1 MLCVAEC
8 PSGGLE
14 INSFNFYSIISK
26 LRKSSG
32 GTEGGLPPVL
42 ACNMQEDIKAHVNTF
57 CMGYL
62 SEEHLIALLIFLD
75 TPLQFNLTGCKTCKN
90 SFIVDVLKKRLE
102 SVETKIFSTQAK
114 ACDYTLH
121 PTRYTLNNIMLIEDK
136 SDLQYQAIPYDRRGF
151 FGALKKLT
159 MEGAA
164 SFLGSAADQKQMQA
178 YGDKVLPFKRR
189 LLNKALSIMIESNTK
204 DNKTSVSQRG
214 TTGNENV
221 IPTQVGI
228 QRKEEL
234 DSPIESGNDMV
245 GGLSN
250 KILANYYF
258 DLVVDDNCDM
268 CFACIGMCPTGALKS
283 NEHESINEEHTPLSK
298 GGMLFNASFCN
309 GCGLCSDFCMQ
320 SSISIKHG
328 FSGNPFKEKCVKK
341 VNNA

>member
-14 INSFNFYSIISK
+14 INSFNFYSAISK
-26 LRKSSG
+26 LRKVP
-32 GTEGGLPPVL
+32 LPVMG
-42 ACNMQEDIKAHVNTF
+42 CNIREDIKAHVNTF

-62 SEEHLIALLIFLD
+62 SEEHLIALLVFLD
-75 TPLQFNLTGCKTCKN
+75 TPLQLNLTGCKTCKN

-102 SVETKIFSTQAK
+102 LVETKIFSTQAK

-121 PTRYTLNNIMLIEDK
+121 ATRYTLNKITLVEDK
-136 SDLQYQAIPYDRRGF
+136 SALRYEDVPFDRRGF
-151 FGALKKLT
+151 FGTLKGLA

-164 SFLGSAADQKQMQA
+164 NFLDSAADQKQMSA

-189 LLNKALSIMIESNTK
+189 VLNKALSVMIESNTK

-234 DSPIESGNDMV
+234 DSCFRRNDAV

-250 KILANYYF
+250 KILKNYYYN
-258 DLVVDDNCDM
+258 LVVDDNCDM
-268 CFACIGMCPTGALKS
+268 CFACVGMCPTGALKEPHVS
-283 NEHESINEEHTPLSK
+283 DDEHGENAPRQL
-298 GGMLFNASFCN
+298 LFNASFCN
-309 GCGLCSDFCMQ
+309 GCGLCSDFCVQ
-320 SSISIKHG
+320 SSISIKRG
-328 FSGNPFKEKCVKK
+328 FSENPFEEKCMKK